1 LPELDRSGNWEG
13 AMGTARTVAL
23 SIFAATMGC
32 ATEKSATTA
41 AKTLSVQLTPGAET
55 PVCAS
60 AGASASG
67 TATIIVA
74 PDNSSITSTVTY
86 AGLSGDATAAHIHFG
101 KAGAAGPV
109 VLPFSGS
116 LATPFSKTFTA
127 ADYVAAAG
135 APPDFPSFLIA
146 LNAGGAA
153 YVNVHT
159 AACKP
164 GEIRGEIP

>member
-1 LPELDRSGNWEG
+1 
-13 AMGTARTVAL
+13 MGIAR
-23 SIFAATMGC
+23 IFALLIFATTMGC
-32 ATEKSATTA
+32 ATEKSVTA
-41 AKTLSVQLTPGAET
+41 APKTVSVPLTPGTET
-55 PVCAS
+55 PVCPS

-67 TATIIVA
+67 TATIVVA
-74 PDNSSITSTVTY
+74 SDNSSVTSTVTY

-116 LATPFSKTFTA
+116 LASPFSKTFTA
-127 ADYVAAAG
+127 ADYVAASG
-135 APPDFPSFLIA
+135 APPDFPSFVIA

-153 YVNVHT
+153 YLNVHT

-164 GEIRGEIP
+164 GEIRGDIP